1 MKQNPLLTFLTEIG
15 MTENEATIYLT
26 ALSLGPATIFRL
38 AQISEIKRTTVYSVV
53 ESLKQKGLI
62 KVEVKGFK
70 KLFMAEKPEKLEVM
84 LELRRK
90 RMETLL
96 PEFQSIENLDGGE
109 SFIKYYDGW
118 DAVKSIYEEILRE
131 IRPHDEYLT
140 VGNPAKL
147 FPLYADYFND
157 FMERRAKLSRKLN
170 FQIRL
175 LLKEC
180 DKARE
185 LKQYEKNYNEEV
197 KILPKNVNFSSNLII
212 IPKKVIIH
220 QLVPPVR
227 AVVIENKSAVQ
238 LQRELF
244 NTIWES
250 IGG

>member
-15 MTENEATIYLT
+15 MTENEAKIYLT
-26 ALSLGPATIFRL
+26 ALSLGPTTIFRFS
-38 AQISEIKRTTVYSVV
+38 QIAEIKRTTVYSVV
-53 ESLKQKGLI
+53 DSLKQKGLI

-70 KLFMAEKPEKLEVM
+70 KFFMAEKPEKLEVM

-90 RMETLL
+90 RMEKLL
-96 PEFQSIENLDGGE
+96 PEFQRIENFEGGE
-109 SFIKYYDGW
+109 SFIKYYDGLE
-118 DAVKSIYEEILRE
+118 AVKSLYEDILQE
-131 IRPHDEYLT
+131 LRPHDEYLS
-140 VGNPAKL
+140 VGNPTYW
-147 FPLYADYFND
+147 FPLDVDYFTNYR
-157 FMERRAKLSRKLN
+157 ERMAKFSRKLN
-170 FQIRL
+170 LKIRL

-185 LKQYEKNYNEEV
+185 LKQCEKNYNEKV

-250 IGG
+250 IV